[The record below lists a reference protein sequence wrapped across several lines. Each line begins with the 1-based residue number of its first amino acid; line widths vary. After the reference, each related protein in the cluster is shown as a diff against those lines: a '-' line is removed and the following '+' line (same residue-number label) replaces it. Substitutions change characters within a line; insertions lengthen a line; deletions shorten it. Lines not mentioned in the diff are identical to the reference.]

1 MARRPD
7 ESGHIGRSL
16 LSRTRN
22 ARGELGDDR
31 PGPTSGQTALLER
44 EDGPCPSCVAL
55 LDQLDG
61 AADHAAQQVNLAV
74 VPNSPPARLLTF
86 AEERGWRRLRLVSSA
101 GNTYNLDYHGQTAD
115 GSQRPKVN
123 VFLRDGAV
131 IRHFWARSSYTRRPT
146 THRIPATSG
155 ASSLSG
161 TSWT

>member
-1 MARRPD
+1 M
-7 ESGHIGRSL
+7 
-16 LSRTRN
+16 
-22 ARGELGDDR
+22 
-31 PGPTSGQTALLER
+31 ALLER

-74 VPNSPPARLLTF
+74 VANSPPARLLTF

-115 GSQRPKVN
+115 GSQRPMLN

-131 IRHFWARSSYTRRPT
+131 IRHFWARSSYPRSTDARRGVV
-146 THRIPATSG
+146 RG
-155 ASSLSG
+155 
-161 TSWT
+161 